1 MAIPQEQIEHLARL
15 ARLEITAEEKK
26 KYSKQ
31 ISLILDYFKKL
42 RELKT
47 DNVEPLTH
55 VVDLKNVTR
64 EDKAKKI
71 FSADKALAEAPELEK
86 RQIKVKNVF

>member
-15 ARLEITAEEKK
+15 ARLDITEAEKK
-26 KYSKQ
+26 KYALQ

-42 RELKT
+42 KELKT
-47 DNVEPLTH
+47 ENVEPLTH

-64 EDKAKKI
+64 EDKVKKI
-71 FSADKALAEAPELEK
+71 FSADKTLAEAPELEK
-86 RQIKVKNVF
+86 RQIKVRNVF